1 MPSLFLKLFQSYDVG
16 LISCNEDLI
25 HSPVAHFNLV
35 KGQIALG
42 LDLLLCFLLVLLL
55 VICGDIVTSLK
66 NQVLWR
72 LVCLLIIGNF
82 LFFLSGSGRYV
93 VEIIAVRRLILI
105 SSGSSS
111 LQIGKNRS
119 RYLVSSTDTTLLD
132 KIPDCVRIS
141 GWWST
146 TLSRFLLGIWLVVI
160 LLDLDVLQ
168 HLFSRQIWIR
178 FHANLTVIVLIA
190 IFL

>member
-35 KGQIALG
+35 KGQIALS

-66 NQVLWR
+66 NQVLRR

-82 LFFLSGSGRYV
+82 LFFLGGCLFAKFSWARSISEKSSFV
-93 VEIIAVRRLILI
+93 LICKL
-105 SSGSSS
+105 
-111 LQIGKNRS
+111 
-119 RYLVSSTDTTLLD
+119 YF
-132 KIPDCVRIS
+132 PC
-141 GWWST
+141 
-146 TLSRFLLGIWLVVI
+146 I
-160 LLDLDVLQ
+160 LLLC
-168 HLFSRQIWIR
+168 
-178 FHANLTVIVLIA
+178 VIILRLLAVI
-190 IFL
+190 

>member
-35 KGQIALG
+35 KGQIALS

-66 NQVLWR
+66 NQVLRR

-82 LFFLSGSGRYV
+82 LFFLGGSGRYV

-119 RYLVSSTDTTLLD
+119 RYLVSSTDTALLD

-141 GWWST
+141 G
-146 TLSRFLLGIWLVVI
+146 G
-160 LLDLDVLQ
+160 
-168 HLFSRQIWIR
+168 
-178 FHANLTVIVLIA
+178 
-190 IFL
+190 